1 MSIAKRL
8 VLLLLTAVMTILM
21 VGGINLFLFTHI
33 EKNVTRLTEHS
44 YPSVIALHDLSAEFK
59 DVLPVLLAHI
69 NEQNPELMHAQE
81 EKLRTIQATF
91 RHSLDAVG
99 IRFTGTQEQKQF
111 KFVRESADEYF
122 TALDEAVQASRRGN
136 KELASAITFGSV
148 VPSGDIIHQTL
159 NALRISSDRAQAE
172 ANADLADIFQQV
184 MLGYGLVTLLSI
196 ALLAAVSYFLYRS
209 IVAPL
214 KALENTVQA
223 ISTSL
228 DFTRRAPVNG
238 KDEIGRTISAFN
250 QLLDVVQKSFIELR
264 NCIVEMVQASLDLQ
278 QSAQMMAHTF
288 SEGNT
293 LATQMGQSLINV
305 ADNISMIAQRSKE
318 TSLLVENSGII
329 AIQSA
334 GAIQTSVNEI
344 DAASSVVGQAAD
356 KIHELTSAS
365 QNILSMVSIIR
376 NVAEQTNLLA
386 LNAAI
391 EAARAGEYGRGFA
404 VVADEVRSLAERTSL
419 SAREISQFSN
429 EIHTVSTEATSAM
442 HHVIQQVNKGVIEAR
457 QADEAAQQI
466 RHGSEKTLTL
476 IQDIHSAIDAQTGSS
491 KHISGDVR
499 QLMGLL
505 DITDTSAKH
514 TATRS
519 ELLNEL
525 AMRMSEVVGRFKT
538 A

>member
-8 VLLLLTAVMTILM
+8 MLLLLTAVLTILI
-21 VGGINLFLFTHI
+21 VSGINLFLFTHI

-44 YPSVIALHDLSAEFK
+44 HPSVLALHDLSAEFK
-59 DVLPVLLAHI
+59 DVLPILLAHI
-69 NEQNPELMHAQE
+69 NEQDPELMHTQE
-81 EKLRTIQATF
+81 EQLRTARATF
-91 RHSLDAVG
+91 GYSLDKVG
-99 IRFTGTQEQKQF
+99 GLFTGEQEQRQF

-122 TALDEAVQASRRGN
+122 AALDNAVHASKQGN

-172 ANADLADIFQQV
+172 ANANLAGIFQKV
-184 MLGYGLVTLLSI
+184 MLGYSLVTLFSI
-196 ALLAAVSYFLYRS
+196 SLLAAVSYFLYRS
-209 IVAPL
+209 IVTPL
-214 KALENTVQA
+214 KALENTVRA

-228 DFTRRAPVNG
+228 DFTRRAPVSG
-238 KDEIGRTISAFN
+238 RDEIGRTVAAFN
-250 QLLDVVQKSFIELR
+250 QLLDVVQESFVDLR
-264 NCIVEMVQASLDLQ
+264 NCIVEMVQASLDLH

-288 SEGNT
+288 SEGNA
-293 LATQMGQSLINV
+293 LATQRGQSLIKV

-318 TSLLVENSGII
+318 TNLLVENSGII

-334 GAIQTSVNEI
+334 GAIQTSVSEI
-344 DAASSVVGQAAD
+344 DAASSVVSQAAD
-356 KIHELTSAS
+356 KIHELASTS

-419 SAREISQFSN
+419 SAREISQLSN
-429 EIHTVSTEATSAM
+429 EIHAVSTEATSAM
-442 HHVIQQVNKGVIEAR
+442 HRVIQQVNKGVIEAR

-466 RHGSEKTLTL
+466 RQGSEKTLSL

-505 DITDTSAKH
+505 DITDTSAKR